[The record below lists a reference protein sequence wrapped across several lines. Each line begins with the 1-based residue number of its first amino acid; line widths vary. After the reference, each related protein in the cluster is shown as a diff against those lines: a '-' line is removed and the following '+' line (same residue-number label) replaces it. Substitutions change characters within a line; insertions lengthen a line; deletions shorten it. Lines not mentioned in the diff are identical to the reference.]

1 MRRPGYSLLFFVVCL
16 LGVVAA
22 PSRPSLRA
30 QGAQPAILV
39 IDGGTLIDGNG
50 GAPTRD
56 AQVVIEGNKITRIG
70 RKGQARPNGAQVIN
84 GDGKYIVPGLIDS
97 LTNYLWYQGEIYLN
111 SGVTSYVGIGDM
123 GEVGVEY
130 AEGIRRG
137 KIRAPRPIDWAVH
150 FVGPAG
156 NLVGLESQFDAP
168 HPLASPAEAREWTKR
183 LLDLGGYGITF
194 QNGAASPETFQA
206 AVDVAHAA
214 GKPIGIRAGGNIDAR
229 QASMMGADFI
239 PRSNGVGA
247 VVTTLPPARGGG
259 FGGGPGGANELD
271 QWANIDDAKATDLIR
286 VLVQQKTALIPAFN
300 QKAPGLPSNWAR
312 FELQSRRV
320 FADPMLMAYYPSSRA
335 QAILFNFLDPP
346 NLQPDVV
353 EARRRGFKNALNFHR
368 RLIEAGG
375 RVLVGTDGGNFAMPG
390 IGALHEMQT
399 FVDDMGLTPM
409 QALQAATKWPA
420 ETMRLQNQ
428 MGTIAVGRFADILM
442 VNQDPLAKISNLQD
456 IAYVI
461 ADGRVQERG
470 YHASYWS
477 PFQGEGPITLPVVD
491 DIGWAVNVKRQA
503 LAGRGGG
510 GGGAPAVP
518 DDPAAAGG
526 RQGGRGGRGRAGAPD
541 GAAAPGAAPADAA
554 AVAPA
559 LAAPLPAGFGA
570 NRQPQPTIETIDP
583 GRRDYV
589 DPDYSKAVVK
599 EGGPTLTLKLTGFN
613 YFQRSQV
620 YFNNIPVPTKVISRI
635 AIEATVDES
644 LLRTAGRYTVVVKNL
659 GLADPANPALGNGT
673 SNKAWLIVGYR

>member
-1 MRRPGYSLLFFVVCL
+1 MRRLSYSLLIFLTCV
-16 LGVVAA
+16 LGVVLA
-22 PSRPSLRA
+22 PSRQSVRA
-30 QGAQPAILV
+30 QGVQPAVLV

-50 GAPTRD
+50 GAPIRD

-84 GDGKYIVPGLIDS
+84 GDGKFIVPGLIDS
-97 LTNYLWYQGEIYLN
+97 LTNYLWYQGEIYLTN
-111 SGVTSYVGIGDM
+111 GVTSYVGIGDM
-123 GEVGVEY
+123 GEVGVQY
-130 AEGIRRG
+130 AEGIKRG

-206 AVDVAHAA
+206 AVEAAHAA
-214 GKPIGIRAGGNIDAR
+214 GKPIGIRAGQNIDAR

-247 VVTTLPPARGGG
+247 MITTLPPPAPGAG
-259 FGGGPGGANELD
+259 FGGGPNELD
-271 QWANIDDAKATDLIR
+271 QWANMDEAKAADLIK
-286 VLVQQKTALIPAFN
+286 LFLQQKTALIPAFN

-346 NLQPDVV
+346 NLQPDVIDV
-353 EARRRGFKNALNFHR
+353 RRRGFRNALSFHR
-368 RLIEAGG
+368 RLVEAGG

-390 IGALHEMQT
+390 IGVLHEMQT

-409 QALQAATKWPA
+409 QTLQAATKWPA
-420 ETMRLQNQ
+420 ETMRLQDRL
-428 MGTIAVGRFADILM
+428 GTVAAGRFADILI

-456 IAYVI
+456 VAYVI
-461 ADGRVQERG
+461 ADGRVQETT

-491 DIGWAVNVKRQA
+491 DIGWAVNLKRQA

-510 GGGAPAVP
+510 GAPPVLA
-518 DDPAAAGG
+518 DPAAAGG
-526 RQGGRGGRGRAGAPD
+526 RAGGRGGRGRGGAAPD
-541 GAAAPGAAPADAA
+541 GAP
-554 AVAPA
+554 VAPA

-570 NRQPQPTIETIDP
+570 TRQPQPTIETIDP
-583 GRRDYV
+583 GRRDYA

-599 EGGPTLTLKLTGFN
+599 EGGPTLTLTLTGFN
-613 YFQRSQV
+613 YFQRSLV
-620 YFNNIPVPTKVISRI
+620 YFNNIPVPTKVLSRI
-635 AIEATVDES
+635 ALEATIDES
-644 LLRTAGRYTVVVKNL
+644 LLRTPGRYTVVVKNL

>member
-1 MRRPGYSLLFFVVCL
+1 MRRLRCALLIVLTCV
-16 LGVVAA
+16 LGAVLP
-22 PSRPSLRA
+22 PSWESARA
-30 QGAQPAILV
+30 QGVQPAVLV

-50 GAPTRD
+50 GAPVRD
-56 AQVVIEGNKITRIG
+56 AQVVIEGNRITRIG

-84 GDGKYIVPGLIDS
+84 GDGKFIVPGLIDA

-111 SGVTSYVGIGDM
+111 NGVTSYVGIGDM
-123 GEVGVEY
+123 GEVGVQY
-130 AEGIRRG
+130 AEGIKRG
-137 KIRAPRPIDWAVH
+137 KIRGPRPIDWAVH

-183 LLDLGGYGITF
+183 LIDLGGYGITF

-206 AVDVAHAA
+206 AVEVAHAA
-214 GKPIGIRAGGNIDAR
+214 GKPIGIRAGQNIDAR

-247 VVTTLPPARGGG
+247 VITALPPPARGGG
-259 FGGGPGGANELD
+259 PGGGGAGPGGGLNELD
-271 QWANIDDAKATDLIR
+271 QWASIDETRAADLIK

-300 QKAPGLPSNWAR
+300 QKAPGLPSNWER

-320 FADPMLMAYYPSSRA
+320 FADPLLMAYYPSARA

-346 NLQPDVV
+346 NLLPDVV
-353 EARRRGFKNALNFHR
+353 DVRRRGFRNALNFHR
-368 RLIEAGG
+368 RLVEAGG

-409 QALQAATKWPA
+409 QALQAATRWPA
-420 ETMRLQNQ
+420 EVMRLQDQ
-428 MGTIAVGRFADILM
+428 LGTVAAGRFADVLI

-461 ADGRVQERG
+461 ADGRVQERT

-491 DIGWAVNVKRQA
+491 DIAWAVNVKRQA

-510 GGGAPAVP
+510 G
-518 DDPAAAGG
+518 
-526 RQGGRGGRGRAGAPD
+526 
-541 GAAAPGAAPADAA
+541 AAPGAPG
-554 AVAPA
+554 

-583 GRRDYV
+583 GRRDYA

-620 YFNNIPVPTKVISRI
+620 YFNNIPVPTRVISRV
-635 AIEATVDES
+635 ALEATIDES
-644 LLRTAGRYTVVVKNL
+644 LLRTPGRYTVVVRNL